1 MEKMTKVQKWELIKS
16 IVETANVAE
25 EDAAIVMDFAETE
38 LTALATKAAKAKE
51 RAAAKKAQADE
62 LKDAV
67 AGVLTDEF
75 QTADAIAA
83 EFANPEI
90 TKAKVVARLA
100 KLVEA
105 GVAVKDTIK
114 TEDGAKRVAYKLA

>member
-1 MEKMTKVQKWELIKS
+1 MATEKMTKIEMYEVVKG
-16 IVETANVAE
+16 IVEASDCEQKEDVLAFVEHQVELLVA
-25 EDAAIVMDFAETE
+25 
-38 LTALATKAAKAKE
+38 KAAKAKE
-51 RAAAKKAQADE
+51 RAAAKKAEADE

-75 QTADAIAA
+75 QTADSIAA

-100 KLVEA
+100 KLIEA
-105 GVAVKDTIK
+105 GIAVKETIK
-114 TEDGAKRVAYKLA
+114 TEDGAKKVAYKLA